1 MSKISLPRVG
11 EKKEISVRTK
21 FTQDTYELLSL
32 YAEAYEAT
40 YGEKIAP
47 ATLVPIICGEF
58 LRKDHGF
65 KKYQVEKNSA
75 KRKNENTNV
84 KLIAEKVAG

>member
-21 FTQDTYELLSL
+21 FPQETYELLSL

-40 YGEKIAP
+40 YGEKIAS
-47 ATLVPIICGEF
+47 AALVPIICGEF

-65 KKYQVEKNSA
+65 KKYLAEKNPA
-75 KRKNENTNV
+75 RRKNGN
-84 KLIAEKVAG
+84 